1 MSWYDIMFTAQGDT
15 VGSHPNIASDGDDCV
30 TSVSDQKRKHVNIGS
45 KYKLGEDNLTMNN
58 KKVKS
63 NLGCFGGFLS
73 MIGWII
79 EDFR

>member
-1 MSWYDIMFTAQGDT
+1 MFAVQGDT
-15 VGSHPNIASDGDDCV
+15 VGRDPNITGDGDDL
-30 TSVSDQKRKHVNIGS
+30 TGVSDEKRKHVTTGS
-45 KYKLGEDNLTMNN
+45 KYKLDEDNLNMNN

-79 EDFR
+79 DDFR

>member
-1 MSWYDIMFTAQGDT
+1 MFAVQGDT
-15 VGSHPNIASDGDDCV
+15 VGRDPNIAGDGDGDDL
-30 TSVSDQKRKHVNIGS
+30 TGVSDEKRKHVTSGS
-45 KYKLGEDNLTMNN
+45 KYKLDEDNLNMNN

-79 EDFR
+79 DDFR